1 VQSSNEK
8 VELTSQIIAPPAAVV
23 QDFLDACGGE
33 CWKNA
38 FLSAKKSEISDKFI
52 HKNQKSVKK
61 FAG

>member
-1 VQSSNEK
+1 LFAVQNLF
-8 VELTSQIIAPPAAVV
+8 VLYRTSRRWGLR
-23 QDFLDACGGE
+23 FLGACGGE